1 MLNVFGVTQT
11 VDDVEYPILVGVQ
24 WVRQL
29 HFVLRQN
36 FQNRVKHND
45 IYLILSYIERPRFSL
60 GKDY

>member
-29 HFVLRQN
+29 PRDFVLPHDFEN
-36 FQNRVKHND
+36 K
-45 IYLILSYIERPRFSL
+45 IERCQN
-60 GKDY
+60 